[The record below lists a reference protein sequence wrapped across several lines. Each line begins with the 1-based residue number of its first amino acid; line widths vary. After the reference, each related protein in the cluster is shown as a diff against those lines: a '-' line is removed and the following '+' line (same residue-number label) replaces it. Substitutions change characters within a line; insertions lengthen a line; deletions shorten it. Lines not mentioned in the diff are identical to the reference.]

1 MDKREAN
8 QCERCSQQ
16 TSRGEAAESRPDP
29 VVRTA
34 QQVMILA
41 ETPPPSPHGLAPGRQ
56 RFLAEAAR
64 LRAESRGKPLWLPP
78 RRHLFQGA
86 MKLATALAV
95 IAILFGAVVGTTR
108 AAAGSLPGQPLYGVK
123 LATEQIR
130 LAFAG
135 QPGNRAAVQQ
145 SLAEERLDEIVAL
158 LERKQAVGSSVSTRA
173 TRQLEQALEA
183 SAQLQDA
190 AATQAL
196 QQLAEAIRQRQ
207 GAMLGAAGESPE
219 PPVRELL
226 RQMERVR
233 QEAHAGQGDPA
244 GLRHRLRQGTPAEP
258 TVLPGPTGTPQ
269 PSRTPG
275 QPSTTPP
282 HTPSPSGTP
291 GPTQTPPRTGMPTG
305 SPGPSGTPGQ
315 TPGAGATSQPTG
327 GPQASHT
334 PGPSATSQT
343 SEPPHATRTPGPS
356 GTPGP
361 TGGPNSTPGPGQ
373 TPGQGG
379 GGGNKP

>member
-1 MDKREAN
+1 VRSMDKREAN

-16 TSRGEAAESRPDP
+16 ASRGEAAESRPDP
-29 VVRTA
+29 VVQTA

-41 ETPPPSPHGLAPGRQ
+41 EVPPPPPHGLAPGRQ

-64 LRAESRGKPLWLPP
+64 LRAKSRGKPLWWPP
-78 RRHLFQGA
+78 RRLFGGA

-95 IAILFGAVVGTTR
+95 IAILFGAVVGTTQ

-123 LATEQIR
+123 LAAEQIR
-130 LAFAG
+130 LAFTG
-135 QPGNRAAVQQ
+135 QSANRAAVQQ
-145 SLAEERLDEIVAL
+145 SLAEERLDEVVAL

-173 TRQLEQALEA
+173 TRQLEQALTA

-190 AATQAL
+190 AAAQAL
-196 QQLAEAIRQRQ
+196 QQLAEAIRQRE

-258 TVLPGPTGTPQ
+258 TGQPAITHTPQ
-269 PSRTPG
+269 
-275 QPSTTPP
+275 
-282 HTPSPSGTP
+282 TPSPTSTP
-291 GPTQTPPRTGMPTG
+291 EPTHTPQRTGMPGG

-343 SEPPHATRTPGPS
+343 SEPPHASHTPGPS